1 MIKGPGHAYNC
12 PGRSMTIESLIKQL
26 EACERINKYLDT
38 LPATPAEI
46 KKQLKIE
53 TLKEEKRL
61 CLSQKKNSI

>member
-1 MIKGPGHAYNC
+1 
-12 PGRSMTIESLIKQL
+12 MTIESLIKQL